1 MKKLYLN
8 TGSFDAVFNNL
19 KESFGGS
26 LKVNAN
32 EYRLTIKSK
41 WARGSISGVRFEKE
55 MTYLSFDLT
64 FNQEISLSIE
74 SNPFSPVFFAYCEKG
89 NVLHSFGADGATNCL
104 KKQQSGIMSN
114 SSTINSVL
122 YFQSH
127 QQIQFSIIGMP
138 TTIEN
143 KETEFVS
150 QVKKIFTSNSGNYIY
165 IGDENHKIGEKFQ
178 ELKRIPNRGAVRY
191 LLMKSILREVLELE
205 IAQHSYN
212 YFTPF
217 EPILNFAVKQISEIK
232 KLSHMKLTAITAP
245 VQFLKR
251 NLQPRK
257 YQLELKSFDQK
268 LAS

>member
-19 KESFGGS
+19 KESFGGD
-26 LKVNAN
+26 LLIANN
-32 EYRLTIKSK
+32 EYKLIFKSK
-41 WARGSISGVRFEKE
+41 WAKGSISGVRFEKE
-55 MTYLSFDLT
+55 MSYLNFDLT
-64 FNQEISLSIE
+64 FNQEVSLSIE

-89 NVLHSFGADGATNCL
+89 NVLHSFGADGATHCL

-143 KETEFVS
+143 KEIDFVS

-165 IGDENHKIGEKFQ
+165 IGDENHQIGEKFQ
-178 ELKRIPNRGAVRY
+178 ELKRIPNQGAIRY
-191 LLMKSILREVLELE
+191 LLMKSILRDVLELE

-212 YFTPF
+212 YFTMF
-217 EPILNFAVKQISEIK
+217 EPILNFAVKQLSEIK
-232 KLSHMKLTAITAP
+232 KLSPMKLTAIAAP
-245 VQFLKR
+245 VHFLKR
-251 NLQPRK
+251 NLQSRK
-257 YQLELKSFDQK
+257 YNLELDPYNQK

>member
-1 MKKLYLN
+1 MKKLYIN

-19 KESFGGS
+19 KESFGGK
-26 LKVNAN
+26 LKVTAN
-32 EYRLTIKSK
+32 EYNLTIQSK
-41 WARGSISGVRFEKE
+41 WAKGSISGVRFEKE
-55 MTYLSFDLT
+55 MSYLSFDLT
-64 FNQEISLSIE
+64 FTQELSLSIE

-89 NVLHSFGADGATNCL
+89 NVLHSFGANGATHCL

-122 YFQSH
+122 HFQSH
-127 QQIQFSIIGMP
+127 QHIQFSLIGMP

-143 KETEFVS
+143 KESDFVS

-178 ELKRIPNRGAVRY
+178 DLKRIPTQGLVRY
-191 LLMKSILREVLELE
+191 LVMKSILREVLELE

-212 YFTPF
+212 YFTAF
-217 EPILNFAVKQISEIK
+217 EPILNFAIKQLSDIK

-257 YQLELKSFDQK
+257 YQLELKPYNQK